1 MSICT
6 TDAIVLNRY
15 VLGDSSLL
23 VTVYTR
29 EFGKIKVVARG
40 ARKSKSRRASAL
52 EPFTHVTITF
62 RQKANR
68 ELQTLSEVDVLTVF
82 RRLSEDLT
90 KMSYAGAVAELTNR
104 LIIGEEPSTDLFD
117 LILQILS
124 ELDRHPSDAS
134 EMLFWGFQ
142 LRFAVIFGYA
152 PQFVKC
158 AGCNQMLDN
167 PDVRFSPILGGV
179 VCSQCFRQ
187 DADAFSISVGTG
199 KLLARL
205 QHLPLDRLS
214 RFKSSRLSQR
224 EIKRAIRSFFLYH
237 MEDAR
242 ELKSLKF
249 LQSLDLD
256 HETIQHP
263 VAKS

>member
-15 VLGDSSLL
+15 MMGDSSLL

-40 ARKSKSRRASAL
+40 ARKSKTQRASAL

-62 RQKANR
+62 RQKAHR

-82 RRLSEDLT
+82 QHLSEDLT

-104 LIIGEEPSTDLFD
+104 LVIGEEPSVDLFD
-117 LILQILS
+117 LILQTLN
-124 ELDRHPSDAS
+124 ELNRHPPDAG
-134 EMLFWGFQ
+134 EVLFWGFQ
-142 LRFAVIFGYA
+142 LRFAMDFGYA

-158 AGCNQMLDN
+158 AGCGQTLDS

-179 VCSQCFRQ
+179 LCSQCFSQ
-187 DADAFSISVGTG
+187 DADAFSISMGTA

-224 EIKRAIRSFFLYH
+224 EITRVIRSFFLYH

-242 ELKSLKF
+242 ELKSLRF
-249 LQSLDLD
+249 LQSLDFSS
-256 HETIQHP
+256 EPIQHP
-263 VAKS
+263 VAES